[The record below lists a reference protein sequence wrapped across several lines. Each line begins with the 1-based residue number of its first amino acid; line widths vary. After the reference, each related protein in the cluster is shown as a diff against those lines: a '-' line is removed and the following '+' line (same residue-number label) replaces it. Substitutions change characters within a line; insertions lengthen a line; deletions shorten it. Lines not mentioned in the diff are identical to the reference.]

1 MMNKKAIAAFAAGAT
16 LLAGFAMATPA
27 FAAAPDNT
35 KSQEVKKSKADLK
48 KDLDA
53 ARTAYYAAVEAQ
65 KTADAASK
73 NADTAFKAIK
83 TKPAKGIKGD
93 ETNGY
98 TFDATASLNEQEAKD
113 AHAYVN
119 AWDLKQSTAK
129 TAAEAAKKVTETQ
142 NTFMAA
148 DKAYSEAKDPVEKSD
163 EQKQEDAIEAVMNAK
178 GTLDRLRVK
187 KNKLYSE
194 VMKKRSALKKAQANE
209 ERSKKALE
217 AAEDELKAFNDS
229 GAEDSARG
237 RQLELRRNRAEAKH
251 EAAVK
256 DLNKATDEY
265 TEVYNKYTPVLD
277 AFKQA
282 RTDYDTAYDKAI
294 RLGVDPAK
302 LPLVSTAEDPLDNDF
317 LGDPGTAAEVLSGKT
332 PAQPGANGAA
342 AGANGAAGKAGANGS
357 AAAGAKTEV
366 ENKNGKDKRGNT
378 HTGTGVGVTLTAL
391 AATMLAGMGA
401 AVRKA
406 RH

>member
-73 NADTAFKAIK
+73 NADDAFKAIK

-93 ETNGY
+93 ETKGY

-119 AWDLKQSTAK
+119 AWDLKTSTAK

-163 EQKQEDAIEAVMNAK
+163 EQKQDEAIEAVMNAK
-178 GTLDRLRVK
+178 GKLDRSRVK

-194 VMKKRSALKKAQANE
+194 VKKKYRALKDAEANE
-209 ERSKKALE
+209 KNTQKALD
-217 AAEDELKAFNDS
+217 AAEEALQEFNDS
-229 GAEDSARG
+229 GVNDSARAHT
-237 RQLELRRNRAEAKH
+237 LELKVSRAEAKH
-251 EAAVK
+251 DAAKK
-256 DLNKATDEY
+256 DLGKASHDYDE
-265 TEVYNKYTPVLD
+265 VHDKYTNEVLP
-277 AFKQA
+277 AWKA
-282 RTDYDTAYDKAI
+282 AKKTYDDAYDAAI

-302 LPLVSTAEDPLDNDF
+302 LPLVSTAEDPLENDF
-317 LGDPGTAAEVLSGKT
+317 LGDPGTAADILSGKT

-357 AAAGAKTEV
+357 AAGAKTEV

>member
-27 FAAAPDNT
+27 FAAETPAPT
-35 KSQEVKKSKADLK
+35 KAQLVQAA
-48 KDLDA
+48 KDA
-53 ARTAYYAAVEAQ
+53 WTNYAAA
-65 KTADAASK
+65 KAALDK
-73 NADTAFKAIK
+73 M
-83 TKPAKGIKGD
+83 TKPADKDKPQKPQGVDDYIKTVDGVD
-93 ETNGY
+93 VLNTEKTTGVD
-98 TFDATASLNEQEAKD
+98 TKLLAKATEYVNNLAAYNEKLKNYNEQEKKVKDLSAAYLAAKAAAEGHADDPSEEDTKD
-113 AHAYVN
+113 AAI
-119 AWDLKQSTAK
+119 
-129 TAAEAAKKVTETQ
+129 
-142 NTFMAA
+142 A
-148 DKAYSEAKDPVEKSD
+148 D
-163 EQKQEDAIEAVMNAK
+163 VMNAK
-178 GTLDRLRVK
+178 GKLDRLRVK

-194 VMKKRSALKKAQANE
+194 VKKKYRALKDAEANE
-209 ERSKKALE
+209 KSTQKALD
-217 AAEDELKAFNDS
+217 AAEEALQEFNDS
-229 GAEDSARG
+229 GKDDSAR
-237 RQLELRRNRAEAKH
+237 RTQLELKVSRAEAKH
-251 EAAVK
+251 DAAKK
-256 DLNKATDEY
+256 DLGKASHDYDE
-265 TEVYNKYTPVLD
+265 VHNKYTDEVLP
-277 AFKQA
+277 AFKA
-282 RTDYDTAYDKAI
+282 AKKAYDDAYDAAI

-302 LPLVSTAEDPLDNDF
+302 LPLVSTAEDPLENDF

-342 AGANGAAGKAGANGS
+342 AGANGAAGKAGANG

>member
-27 FAAAPDNT
+27 FAAETPAPT
-35 KSQEVKKSKADLK
+35 KAQLVQAA
-48 KDLDA
+48 KDA
-53 ARTAYYAAVEAQ
+53 WTNYAAA
-65 KTADAASK
+65 
-73 NADTAFKAIK
+73 KAVFDK
-83 TKPAKGIKGD
+83 MTKPADKDKPQKPAGIDDYIKQ
-93 ETNGY
+93 ENGVDVLN
-98 TFDATASLNEQEAKD
+98 TEKTTGVDTKLLAKATEYVNNLATYNKKVKDYNDQEQKVKDLSAAYLTAKAAAEGHADDPSEDDAKD
-113 AHAYVN
+113 AAI
-119 AWDLKQSTAK
+119 
-129 TAAEAAKKVTETQ
+129 
-142 NTFMAA
+142 A
-148 DKAYSEAKDPVEKSD
+148 D
-163 EQKQEDAIEAVMNAK
+163 VMNTK
-178 GTLDRLRVK
+178 GKLDRSRVK

-194 VMKKRSALKKAQANE
+194 VKKKYRALKDAEANEKSAQKALDAANE
-209 ERSKKALE
+209 E
-217 AAEDELKAFNDS
+217 LKDFNDS
-229 GAEDSARG
+229 GVEDSARLNK
-237 RQLELRRNRAEAKH
+237 LELKVSRAEAKH
-251 EAAVK
+251 DAAK
-256 DLNKATDEY
+256 KALGKASHDYDE
-265 TEVYNKYTPVLD
+265 VHNKYTDEVLP
-277 AFKQA
+277 AFKA
-282 RTDYDTAYDKAI
+282 AKKAYDDAYDAAI